1 MNKTKQNK
9 TKQNKTKQNKT
20 KHSLLCRY
28 GLTSAAALLLTFGG
42 VSAVRADI
50 QDDPNKAK
58 TKAKEE
64 LFQKLT
70 EVLGRI
76 EANEIPTPGN
86 NGDDMKKL
94 LKYLEERD
102 KAEDEWRT
110 KLLQGMQSRTFDG
123 LDGRDGE
130 KGETGD
136 RGPTGP

>member
-1 MNKTKQNK
+1 
-9 TKQNKTKQNKT
+9 
-20 KHSLLCRY
+20 HSLLCRY

-136 RGPTGP
+136 RGPTGPAGPRGLQGPQGPRGDKGET